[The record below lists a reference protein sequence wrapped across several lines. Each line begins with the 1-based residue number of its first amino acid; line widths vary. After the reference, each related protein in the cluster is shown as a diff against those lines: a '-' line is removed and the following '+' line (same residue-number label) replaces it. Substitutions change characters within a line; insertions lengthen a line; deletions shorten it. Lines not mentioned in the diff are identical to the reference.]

1 MRNMLIWPGSCRF
14 PDCYHDNCL
23 GLRKSQTKWEQ
34 NLRYGKKKEKDKW
47 LELEEE
53 QDFHFAAFLQHGGL
67 GHQRAKSVVLTS
79 GFCLND
85 GCRSQLPNSSLS
97 VIFSFCPSFVCRDSN
112 IIPQMKGIN
121 VCAYVSWLIK
131 HSIVS
136 CHAKLT
142 VSWKRHHY
150 SWSSI

>member
-79 GFCLND
+79 GFVWMMVVAHSCQTLL
-85 GCRSQLPNSSLS
+85 SLSFSLS
-97 VIFSFCPSFVCRDSN
+97 VHPFVCRDSN

-150 SWSSI
+150 